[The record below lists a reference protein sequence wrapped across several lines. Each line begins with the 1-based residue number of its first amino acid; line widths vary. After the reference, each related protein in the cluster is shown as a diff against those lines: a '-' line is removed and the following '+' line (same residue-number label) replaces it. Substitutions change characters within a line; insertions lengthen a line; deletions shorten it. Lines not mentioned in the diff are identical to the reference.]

1 MRWFSQADI
10 SRSMQTVH
18 SHKGWWYT
26 PPFLG
31 EARHYLENTASEN
44 KKRNS
49 FNSLQPKG
57 FPLLIIVSKA
67 AQRQFSV
74 CDFIFTRKYN
84 KIQYCLSEGRSP
96 TFHSVGGFLA
106 FLPLLENPFP
116 PTVNRF
122 NIDMWLLRFSIFNAL
137 RNSIP
142 IYWLTPCHVSVSVSH
157 IHPHQK
163 KGAGEKDYRGTKGL
177 IGFNQNFTVPPDP
190 HMGLTAITEGWRVLG
205 NDVNYLTSSCCT
217 PVGNALSQFSRSGNS
232 SLKKFTNAP
241 SSWVE
246 GPGSKPKPVWLPS
259 PCLWSWR
266 CASL

>member
-1 MRWFSQADI
+1 M
-10 SRSMQTVH
+10 
-18 SHKGWWYT
+18 
-26 PPFLG
+26 
-31 EARHYLENTASEN
+31 
-44 KKRNS
+44 
-49 FNSLQPKG
+49 QPKG

-74 CDFIFTRKYN
+74 CDFIFTRKDN
-84 KIQYCLSEGRSP
+84 KIQYCPSEGRSP

-122 NIDMWLLRFSIFNAL
+122 NIDKWLLRFSIFNAL
-137 RNSIP
+137 RNSIR

-163 KGAGEKDYRGTKGL
+163 KSGRGRRITEEQKGL
-177 IGFNQNFTVPPDP
+177 TGFNQNFIVPQVP
-190 HMGLTAITEGWRVLG
+190 HTGLTAITEGWRVLG
-205 NDVNYLTSSCCT
+205 NDINYSISSCFT
-217 PVGNALSQFSRSGNS
+217 PVGNALSQFSRSGNW
-232 SLKKFTNAP
+232 SLKKFTNAA

-246 GPGSKPKPVWLPS
+246 GPGSKPKPVWLQS
-259 PCLWSWR
+259 PCLWSWH